1 LIHFYKRFTM
11 QESTLSLDVQN
22 TNSRPSSR
30 RESMVPLFEE
40 AKKSSLSK
48 SIVKSSLFSHLKEEE
63 MDEVFDSLFPSEA
76 AQEDTI
82 IRQGDVG
89 DNFYIIDEGS
99 VNIYVNDTKVT
110 TLGEG
115 GSFGELALIYGT
127 PRAATVKAATQVKM
141 WGIDRDSYKRI
152 LMESTIKKRKIYED
166 FLSNVAILEQL
177 DKWERLTIAD
187 ALEAVSFD
195 AGAEIVKKGE
205 EGDEFFLILEGTAG
219 VTEFRDDCE
228 EVLLQPAE
236 YFGEISLLL
245 DRPRQ
250 ATVTAK
256 EELRCAK
263 LDRSRFERVL
273 APCFT
278 IMRENMKKYEG
289 FKA

>member
-263 LDRSRFERVL
+263 LDRSR
-273 APCFT
+273 
-278 IMRENMKKYEG
+278 
-289 FKA
+289 